1 MKNRIWLATIFLL
14 TGCPGPGDRMIDRKF
29 TTVSIKDKQVCVV
42 SPLEP
47 QQRITAIQINSD
59 TNDSLHEIFDDKPI
73 YVPKGECL
81 PVFGFRFRF
90 GVRYNVAYGVQSKRS
105 APYLVIAEFSYPK
118 E

>member
-1 MKNRIWLATIFLL
+1 
-14 TGCPGPGDRMIDRKF
+14 MIDRKF

-81 PVFGFRFRF
+81 HVFGFRFRF